1 MSFMTASL
9 YSTVTAMIAPAL
21 FLTATASLMI
31 STVTRVARIVD
42 RIRALVALCDRSAR
56 RDDVLDFPDVRTKHA
71 IEELRR
77 LQHRSDRAIAA
88 VTLLHAAFGS
98 FAATSMAIAIDSM
111 TGHRF
116 PAAPTLFAFAGVALL
131 LAASM
136 NLVLEAR
143 AALRSNDLEVQFFF
157 ELERLRGEPVI
168 DASASPHHGMPT
180 DPSSRRAALDRARGD
195 TLDRSEQGT

>member
-1 MSFMTASL
+1 MTETIYA
-9 YSTVTAMIAPAL
+9 TVTAMIAPAL

-42 RIRALVALCDRSAR
+42 RIRTLVALCDRSTR
-56 RDDVLDFPDVRTKHA
+56 GDEVLDFPVERRKHA

-77 LQHRSDRAIAA
+77 LQCRSDRAIAA

-111 TGHRF
+111 TGHHIE
-116 PAAPTLFAFAGVALL
+116 AVPTLFAFAGVALL

-157 ELERLRGEPVI
+157 ELERLRGEPGI
-168 DASASPHHGMPT
+168 DVSTGPHHRLPT
-180 DPSSRRAALDRARGD
+180 DPASRHAETGRDRGD
-195 TLDRSEQGT
+195 TLDRSEQEK